1 MSVHN
6 LYVWMQWI
14 LDYIYS
20 VPLSVRISCQQN
32 KYNSIR
38 FPHVEIV
45 HSVQEGLPLC
55 IQDMKMDELFSKL
68 IYFTFPASLTAHHSV
83 NLLLNDIIVMKELV
97 EFICIFIFSIH
108 SSDICSGYSMKNSD
122 ALWRMESISVTCRG
136 NFVAALLLPF
146 VCSLNVMICQS
157 RQMTNWSWIDIVKE
171 H

>member
-83 NLLLNDIIVMKELV
+83 NLLLNDIIVRKELV

-122 ALWRMESISVTCRG
+122 ALWRMERHLCYKQRKLCGCFITAFCVLIECNDLSE
-136 NFVAALLLPF
+136 PP
-146 VCSLNVMICQS
+146 
-157 RQMTNWSWIDIVKE
+157 DD
-171 H
+171 